1 MLVQAEETQNQLAED
16 TFETSQDLA
25 KARHEQRLENQM
37 ASESLE
43 ELADATKSTAL
54 DQIPETGQALENQAL
69 ANQLEELAETA
80 KKLSTDLRDQ
90 EPSGDEQVAAEL
102 SDEVKSTEKL
112 LKENPTFENF
122 KTKRNPS
129 VNKQI
134 PLKLSCRKSPMIFLP
149 KPRKPKACQCFQ

>member
-1 MLVQAEETQNQLAED
+1 
-16 TFETSQDLA
+16 
-25 KARHEQRLENQM
+25 M

-112 LKENPTFENF
+112 LKENPTFE
-122 KTKRNPS
+122 KLQKPS
-129 VNKQI
+129 GILQ
-134 PLKLSCRKSPMIFLP
+134 
-149 KPRKPKACQCFQ
+149 